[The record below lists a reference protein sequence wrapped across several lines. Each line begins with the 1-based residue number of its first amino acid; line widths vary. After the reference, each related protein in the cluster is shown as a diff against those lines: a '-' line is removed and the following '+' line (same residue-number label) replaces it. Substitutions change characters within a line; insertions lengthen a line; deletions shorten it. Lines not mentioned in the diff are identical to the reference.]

1 VTVAS
6 GGTPDGRPATGS
18 TPGARGGSRRLR
30 VVALGGGHGLGASLR
45 ALCRAFPD
53 QATVALTAVVTV
65 ADNGGS
71 SGRLRTEFP
80 AALPP
85 GDLRMAL
92 AALCPPDSPWVPL
105 LQHRFTSGGPLDGH
119 ALGNLL
125 LLAAWEAAGEPVAA
139 LDTVVGLVGAR
150 GRVLP
155 MSAVPLDVHARVRL
169 DDGRLVTVRG
179 QAAVARPPGR
189 IEVLAVEPADPPACA
204 AAVAAVT
211 AADVVLLGP
220 GSWFTSVL
228 VHLLVPDLAAALV
241 ATQARVVVALNV
253 GDDGETA
260 GLAAADQLALV
271 HAHAPGLRV
280 DTVLAD
286 GSLLAPDRRP
296 GVGRPPD
303 RAGAAGDVR
312 AAAAALGAR
321 VFVGELGGRRADGRR
336 TAEHDSAAFADAL
349 RCVIDTRC
357 VAGSPPCP

>member
-6 GGTPDGRPATGS
+6 AGTPDGRPATER
-18 TPGARGGSRRLR
+18 TPDGHGGSRQLR

-105 LQHRFTSGGPLDGH
+105 LQHRFTSRGPLDGH

-125 LLAAWEAAGEPVAA
+125 LLAAWEAAGDPVAA
-139 LDTVVGLVGAR
+139 LDTVVSLVGAR

-169 DDGRLVTVRG
+169 VDGRLVTVRG

-189 IEVLAVEPADPPACA
+189 IEALAVEPADPPACP

-211 AADVVLLGP
+211 EADVVLLGP

-228 VHLLVPDLAAALV
+228 VHLLVPNLAAALV
-241 ATQARVVVALNV
+241 ATRARVVIALNV

-286 GSLLAPDRRP
+286 AVLPADGIA
-296 GVGRPPD
+296 
-303 RAGAAGDVR
+303 AAAGDVR
-312 AAAAALGAR
+312 SAAAALGAR
-321 VFVGELGGRRADGRR
+321 VVVAELAGRRADGRR
-336 TAEHDSAAFADAL
+336 AAEHDSTAFADAL
-349 RCVIDTRC
+349 RCVIDTYC